1 MNKGSKH
8 CTDIMKKHSN
18 KRTFSTITDIADF
31 ESSAKCWICDN
42 VYVDDDVWDNWHMTG
57 KTRGSAHRDCNI
69 KIKLTH
75 KISVVF
81 CNLNNMTHSWL
92 CKK

>member
-42 VYVDDDVWDNWHMTG
+42 VYVDDDVGDN
-57 KTRGSAHRDCNI
+57 
-69 KIKLTH
+69 
-75 KISVVF
+75 
-81 CNLNNMTHSWL
+81 
-92 CKK
+92 